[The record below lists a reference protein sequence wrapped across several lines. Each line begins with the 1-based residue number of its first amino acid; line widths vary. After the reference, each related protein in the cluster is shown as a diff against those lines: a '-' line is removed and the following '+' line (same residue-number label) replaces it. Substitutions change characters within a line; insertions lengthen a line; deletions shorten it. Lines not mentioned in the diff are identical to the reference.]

1 MFEAVGI
8 TKSFRSKEVLAGA
21 ELKVNRGESVAI
33 VGENGA
39 GKSTFMNISA
49 GILKPDAGTVR
60 IGGSLGWCPQQP
72 GLVDLLNADEHLRL
86 LSAGTPNPQA
96 ARERAVAMLDLLG
109 FDLSDTTVSKD
120 LSGGQ
125 RQKLNLALT
134 MLDDP
139 EVLLL
144 DEPYQGFDHGT
155 YVNLWDQIARWTGE
169 GRAVIVIT
177 HLLAERSRVDRVVE
191 VADGVINEVTV

>member
-8 TKSFRSKEVLAGA
+8 EKSFRSKSILRGA
-21 ELKVNRGESVAI
+21 DLSVAAGESVAL

-49 GILKPDAGTVR
+49 GVLKPDAGTISIDGR
-60 IGGSLGWCPQQP
+60 IGWSPQKP
-72 GLVDLLNADEHLRL
+72 GLVELLNAREHLTL
-86 LSAGTPNPQA
+86 MAAATPDPKV
-96 ARERAVAMLDLLG
+96 ARSRAVEMLEFLG
-109 FDLSDTTVSKD
+109 FDLDDKTVARD

-134 MLDDP
+134 TLNDP
-139 EVLLL
+139 TVLLL

-155 YVNLWDQIARWTGE
+155 YVNLWDQVDRWTNDGK
-169 GRAVIVIT
+169 AVIVIT
-177 HLLAERSRVDRVVE
+177 HLLAERSRVSRVCE
-191 VADGVINEVTV
+191 VGNGVISDVE